1 MINDTC
7 FIHCALSDDCRATA
21 HCNSSLGIS
30 TSTHRIST
38 SLVPRNTPTIHAQ
51 DRCGASISRCRG
63 ARAAGRHRPAPSVP
77 EKPLQHAG
85 PRRSSLPAGVH
96 PQGAS
101 RRQQQRASPTSPTR
115 WPLAYR
121 LPQLARS
128 FTSRCS
134 SSRSRFA
141 GSPPELRD
149 ARPPPPAP
157 SGAFGPRGQRLPR
170 AVPARVPAG
179 RRRSGR
185 RTAQD
190 TAGRPARLCLRCRT
204 RTHSQRRDSVV

>member
-1 MINDTC
+1 MP
-7 FIHCALSDDCRATA
+7 
-21 HCNSSLGIS
+21 
-30 TSTHRIST
+30 TSTYRIST
-38 SLVPRNTPTIHAQ
+38 CLVAGIPTIHAKVRS
-51 DRCGASISRCRG
+51 DAANSRCRG
-63 ARAAGRHRPAPSVP
+63 DLSAEGPRTTLPAPQ
-77 EKPLQHAG
+77 KPLQHAG
-85 PRRSSLPAGVH
+85 SRHSSLPAGVH

-157 SGAFGPRGQRLPR
+157 SGAFVPRYQRLPR
-170 AVPARVPAG
+170 AVPARVPAAC
-179 RRRSGR
+179 RRSGR

-190 TAGRPARLCLRCRT
+190 AAGRLARLCLRC
-204 RTHSQRRDSVV
+204 